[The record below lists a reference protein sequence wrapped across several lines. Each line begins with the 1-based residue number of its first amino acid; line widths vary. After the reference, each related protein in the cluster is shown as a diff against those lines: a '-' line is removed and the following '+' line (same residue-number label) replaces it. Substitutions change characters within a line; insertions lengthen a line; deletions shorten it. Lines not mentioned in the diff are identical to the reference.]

1 MVTYEIIKHL
11 GVVRELQD
19 GWKRE
24 VNIVSWNEGK
34 PKLDIRDWNG
44 DRSKMTRGLT
54 FPLEDTE
61 MLCMI
66 LHNYMRARNE

>member
-11 GVVRELQD
+11 GVVRELKD

-34 PKLDIRDWNG
+34 PKLDIRDWNE
-44 DRSKMTRGLT
+44 DHSKMTRGLT

-66 LHNYMRARNE
+66 LHNYMRERR